1 MRIVGL
7 NVSFIINEWAG
18 FLWSFMAIF
27 MTISDLI
34 LANI

>member
-18 FLWSFMAIF
+18 FLWCFMAFF
-27 MTISDLI
+27 MAFSDLI
-34 LANI
+34 LAKI

>member
-18 FLWSFMAIF
+18 FFMVFYGYFYDIF
-27 MTISDLI
+27 
-34 LANI
+34 